1 MDDEHEDKRFDQGN
15 TQGGIPRDGAESDN
29 GIQSNQKK
37 DSGNGRGDVVGQ
49 TDHEVDGRGDP
60 QDGNGRQTI
69 IGASLWDGPTPSP
82 EDMAGFKTVDPTFP
96 ERIMRMSE
104 ETVRT
109 KNKAM
114 LRSSTLESW
123 AVLITSASMSALPWV
138 ICFTGVLNGNNA
150 AAVIGGIAGPSR
162 LRLKPDTGD
171 QEQEKRLKHSHPGAR
186 GMRVAGVFFYKE
198 SERV

>member
-82 EDMAGFKTVDPTFP
+82 GGYGRFQNRRSDVSRTHYAHVGRNRTYQKQGDAALVD
-96 ERIMRMSE
+96 
-104 ETVRT
+104 
-109 KNKAM
+109 A
-114 LRSSTLESW
+114 
-123 AVLITSASMSALPWV
+123 
-138 ICFTGVLNGNNA
+138 
-150 AAVIGGIAGPSR
+150 
-162 LRLKPDTGD
+162 
-171 QEQEKRLKHSHPGAR
+171 
-186 GMRVAGVFFYKE
+186 
-198 SERV
+198 

>member
-150 AAVIGGIAGPSR
+150 AAVIGG
-162 LRLKPDTGD
+162 
-171 QEQEKRLKHSHPGAR
+171 
-186 GMRVAGVFFYKE
+186 VAGLLASGSSLIQAIRNKKND
-198 SERV
+198 

>member
-1 MDDEHEDKRFDQGN
+1 MSMKTNALTR
-15 TQGGIPRDGAESDN
+15 GIRRGAYL
-29 GIQSNQKK
+29 
-37 DSGNGRGDVVGQ
+37 V
-49 TDHEVDGRGDP
+49 
-60 QDGNGRQTI
+60 
-69 IGASLWDGPTPSP
+69 
-82 EDMAGFKTVDPTFP
+82 MAPNPTFP

-150 AAVIGGIAGPSR
+150 AAVIGGIAGLLASGSSLIQAIR
-162 LRLKPDTGD
+162 NKKND
-171 QEQEKRLKHSHPGAR
+171 
-186 GMRVAGVFFYKE
+186 
-198 SERV
+198 